1 MIDSDKAPTGPGGRR
16 AQRQRSFVTR
26 TYLSPILLGVDLRR
40 MGERYVHVG
49 KVRSRSA
56 TAGANR
62 ADARA
67 EQQEGARPRPPAS
80 DPSPRS
86 VVFRFEIGSRSPA
99 ERPAGANRTP
109 PPPEDDHFPCPRR
122 AHNPGATHPDERTA
136 HGRTGPP
143 RDNTRFSLEFRGFPL
158 IVKTRCRAP
167 MCADPLRAHG
177 SASSIAASA
186 VIPHDSAVLPRP
198 GRGRMCNPPRR
209 RAPRPRARLR
219 LRRDR
224 PCRRPSLA

>member
-1 MIDSDKAPTGPGGRR
+1 MVDSDKAPTGPGGRR

-26 TYLSPILLGVDLRR
+26 TYLSPILLRSTPRR
-40 MGERYVHVG
+40 MGERYVDVG

-56 TAGANR
+56 TASANR

-67 EQQEGARPRPPAS
+67 EQQEGARPRPPSAS

-109 PPPEDDHFPCPRR
+109 PPPEDDHFPRPRR
-122 AHNPGATHPDERTA
+122 ARNPGTTHPGERTA

-143 RDNTRFSLEFRGFPL
+143 RDEIRFSLKFRGCPL
-158 IVKTRCRAP
+158 IVKARCRAP
-167 MCADPLRAHG
+167 MCADPPARTWERFILGDRFC
-177 SASSIAASA
+177 
-186 VIPHDSAVLPRP
+186 DSA
-198 GRGRMCNPPRR
+198 
-209 RAPRPRARLR
+209 
-219 LRRDR
+219 
-224 PCRRPSLA
+224 